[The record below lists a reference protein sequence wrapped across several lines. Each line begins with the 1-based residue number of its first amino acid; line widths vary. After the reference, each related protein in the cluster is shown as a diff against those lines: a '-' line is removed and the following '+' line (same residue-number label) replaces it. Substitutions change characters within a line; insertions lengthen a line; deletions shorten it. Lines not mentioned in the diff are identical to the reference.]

1 MDAHQWTITVIVVV
15 VAMLVLALAVL
26 LGYRWGRR
34 TGAGKHGDAGNGNAL
49 AARSAVPRANGDHA
63 GSRDGLRGVSSV
75 FGEGTVRA
83 AEEQF
88 INVMPDMLV
97 IVDDGG
103 RIRYVSPAARNLA
116 LVGDTGFINDDLAQV
131 AAMVA
136 ADGQTRD
143 REITVDSHERQS
155 GDHPGRGVKAGT
167 VNPARQR
174 HLLIHVG
181 AIDGHRVAVFIRDI
195 SERRRF
201 EMMRRDFVTNVSH
214 ELKTP
219 AGAIALLAETI
230 TDAADDPDAVR
241 YFSGRISKESE
252 RLTNLVQRLIE
263 LQRAEST
270 SGIASAQQVDALDV
284 VKDAAQQNA
293 VQAEHKHI
301 DIRVT
306 HSGGPAAVRV
316 DRRALTTAVKN
327 LIENAIHYSPS
338 DTTVTAD
345 VARHDAEGTVTIRVI
360 DQGIGIPEQ
369 SLDRI
374 FERFYRVDPARSR
387 DTGGTGLGLAITK
400 HCVEECGGTIS
411 AWSHEGSGSTFTIE
425 LPLDGDAGEADA
437 SDGAGAGAG
446 DAVDAGAAGAAL
458 AGDHAQPLDRANKA
472 EQLGTVEQTGAETA
486 V

>member
-1 MDAHQWTITVIVVV
+1 MDVRQLAIAVIIVIG
-15 VAMLVLALAVL
+15 VAVLAVL

-34 TGAGKHGDAGNGNAL
+34 ASDRVWDDAAGGARHDAARPDAGMNGNPAK
-49 AARSAVPRANGDHA
+49 AANDA
-63 GSRDGLRGVSSV
+63 GGFTRQQSV
-75 FGEGTVRA
+75 FGRGTVRQ

-88 INVMPDMLV
+88 IKIMPDMLV
-97 IVDDGG
+97 IADGEG
-103 RIRYVSPAARNLA
+103 HIRYVSPAANA
-116 LVGDTGFINDDLAQV
+116 LGVVKDGQFASDDMTQV
-131 AAMVA
+131 VSMVA

-143 REITVDSHERQS
+143 REITMESRQLLGE
-155 GDHPGRGVKAGT
+155 GDRPGRGIKAGT
-167 VNPARQR
+167 ASPTHTR
-174 HLLIHVG
+174 HVLIHAG
-181 AIDGHRVAVFIRDI
+181 PIDEHRVAVFIRDI

-219 AGAIALLAETI
+219 AGAISLLAETI

-241 YFSGRISKESE
+241 YFSQRISKESE

-270 SGIASAQQVDALDV
+270 AGIAAARRVDALDV
-284 VKDAAQQNA
+284 VEDAAKQNE

-301 DIRVT
+301 EIRVT
-306 HSGGPAAVRV
+306 HTGGQAWIMV
-316 DRRALTTAVKN
+316 DPRALTTAVKN
-327 LIENAIHYSPS
+327 LIENAIHYSPEG
-338 DTTVTAD
+338 TTVTAD
-345 VARHDAEGTVTIRVI
+345 IARHDAEATVTVRVI

-425 LPLDGDAGEADA
+425 LPLAA
-437 SDGAGAGAG
+437 SDDDGGERNGNSDGGIGAHD
-446 DAVDAGAAGAAL
+446 DANGTHAEATTDTAADEGTTPSSQASPAS
-458 AGDHAQPLDRANKA
+458 RASQ
-472 EQLGTVEQTGAETA
+472 E
-486 V
+486 

>member
-1 MDAHQWTITVIVVV
+1 MDARQLAIAVIVVV
-15 VAMLVLALAVL
+15 AVSALAVL

-34 TGAGKHGDAGNGNAL
+34 ASAQTRHDAGESGAGTKGNPAEEPAKET
-49 AARSAVPRANGDHA
+49 AAQSNDVGGFTRQQ
-63 GSRDGLRGVSSV
+63 SV
-75 FGEGTVRA
+75 FGCGTVRQ

-88 INVMPDMLV
+88 IKSMPDMLV
-97 IVDDGG
+97 IADDQGH
-103 RIRYVSPAARNLA
+103 IRYVSPAAEALA
-116 LVGDTGFINDDLAQV
+116 VVKHGQFVSDDMAQV

-136 ADGQTRD
+136 ADGQIRD
-143 REITVDSHERQS
+143 REITLESRQLLGE
-155 GDHPGRGVKAGT
+155 GDRPGRGVKAGT
-167 VNPARQR
+167 ASPTHTR
-174 HLLIHVG
+174 HLMIHAG
-181 AIDGHRVAVFIRDI
+181 PIDESRVAVFIRDI

-219 AGAIALLAETI
+219 AGAISLLAETI

-270 SGIASAQQVDALDV
+270 AGIASARQVDALDV
-284 VKDAAQQNA
+284 VRDAAQQNA
-293 VQAEHKHI
+293 VQAEHKNI

-306 HSGGPAAVRV
+306 HTGGPALIMV
-316 DRRALTTAVKN
+316 DSRALTTAVKN
-327 LIENAIHYSPS
+327 LIENAIHYSPEG
-338 DTTVTAD
+338 TTVTAD
-345 VARHDAEGTVTIRVI
+345 IARHDAEGTVTIRVI

-425 LPLDGDAGEADA
+425 LPLACGDDHDA
-437 SDGAGAGAG
+437 SASSQEAADTSIR
-446 DAVDAGAAGAAL
+446 AVGKPPS
-458 AGDHAQPLDRANKA
+458 QERTDRQAVETGQMEQQGA
-472 EQLGTVEQTGAETA
+472 EQQHDTHSDR
-486 V
+486 

>member
-1 MDAHQWTITVIVVV
+1 MDAHQWVVTVAAV
-15 VAMLVLALAVL
+15 LVLVLVSAFAVL

-34 TGAGKHGDAGNGNAL
+34 AGAGTHGDVHHDDTAGARP
-49 AARSAVPRANGDHA
+49 AATRANGGPA
-63 GSRDGLRGVSSV
+63 GPDDGSHGASSV
-75 FGEGTVRA
+75 FGSGAVRA

-88 INVMPDMLV
+88 ITVMPDMLV
-97 IVDDGG
+97 IADTDG
-103 RIRYVSPAARNLA
+103 RIRYVSPAARDLGLA
-116 LVGDTGFINDDLAQV
+116 GNDGFTNDDIAQV
-131 AAMVA
+131 VSMVA
-136 ADGQTRD
+136 ADGQMRD
-143 REITVDSHERQS
+143 REITLESRGRLGE
-155 GDHPGRGVKAGT
+155 GDRPGRGVKAGT
-167 VNPARQR
+167 VNPARHR

-181 AIDGHRVAVFIRDI
+181 AIDESRVAVFIRDI
-195 SERRRF
+195 TERRRF

-219 AGAIALLAETI
+219 AGAISLLAETI

-270 SGIASAQQVDALDV
+270 SGIGSVQQVDALDV
-284 VKDAAQQNA
+284 VNDAAQQNA

-301 DIRVT
+301 EIRVT
-306 HSGGPAAVRV
+306 HSGGPAMVRV

-327 LIENAIHYSPS
+327 LIENAIHYSPQ

-345 VARHDAEGTVTIRVI
+345 IARHDTEGTVTVRVI

-425 LPLDGDAGEADA
+425 LPLAAGDGDTPTAG
-437 SDGAGAGAG
+437 
-446 DAVDAGAAGAAL
+446 L
-458 AGDHAQPLDRANKA
+458 APGGQTDRQTGGPDHRA
-472 EQLGTVEQTGAETA
+472 EQWDQQQEQQQ
-486 V
+486 